1 MLSYAI
7 RRLFGTVPTLLLIVA
22 IAFFMMRLAPG
33 GPFDKERR
41 VSAAVE
47 QNLIKAYHLDEPLP
61 VQFLNY
67 LGNVLRGDFGPSFQY
82 KDFSVTELIWSGFP
96 VSLALGGAAI
106 LIATVLG
113 LVLGALAAL
122 RQNRPIDYAV
132 MATSMT
138 GIAIP
143 NFVVAPVLTLV
154 FGLMLGWLPVGGWS
168 GISNAVLPV
177 TALCLPQVAVIARLT
192 RGSMIEVLRGNY
204 IRTAR
209 AKGLPER
216 LVVARHAMRAAL
228 VPVVSYLGP
237 AVASIITGSIII
249 EQIFGIPGIGR
260 YFVQG
265 ALNRDYTLV
274 MGVTIFYGA
283 LIILFNLAVDLIYGF
298 LDPKVRYD

>member
-7 RRLFGTVPTLLLIVA
+7 RRLFGTLPTLLLIVA

-67 LGNVLRGDFGPSFQY
+67 LGNVVRGDFGPSFQY

-96 VSLALGGAAI
+96 VSLALGGSAI
-106 LIATVLG
+106 LIATLLG
-113 LVLGALAAL
+113 LALGAMAAL

-168 GISNAVLPV
+168 SLSNAILPV

-274 MGVTIFYGA
+274 MGVVICYA
-283 LIILFNLAVDLIYGF
+283 SLIILLNFLADIAYGI
-298 LDPKVRYD
+298 LDPRVRLK